1 MAESTILLTSEAVT
15 SVLSQG
21 RPGTHSIQI
30 HRICIW
36 VRTEGPHSTLQ
47 YELQRAN

>member
-15 SVLSQG
+15 SGLSQG

>member
-1 MAESTILLTSEAVT
+1 MVESTILLTSEAVT
-15 SVLSQG
+15 SEPSQG

-30 HRICIW
+30 HRICTW
-36 VRTEGPHSTLQ
+36 ARTEGPHSALQ